1 MNGNS
6 IWVVDENCPSMHVK
20 ETMNNAIPVE
30 IFKKELFDLLD
41 ETFANTQGIYL
52 DRGTALFDTLES
64 LSAEQASCCI
74 GSKGATLAGHVE
86 HIRYYLGV
94 LTSCILRKPV
104 GKLDWEDSWKLQE
117 VDKREWDATKQRLR
131 DAYQTAVG
139 VMKDLEVW
147 EGEDDIGASLAIIAH
162 TASHLG
168 AIRQALYS
176 LENTAANR

>member
-1 MNGNS
+1 
-6 IWVVDENCPSMHVK
+6 
-20 ETMNNAIPVE
+20 MNNAIPVE

-64 LSAEQASCCI
+64 LSVEQAARPI

-86 HIRYYLGV
+86 HIRFYLGV
-94 LTSCILRKPV
+94 LTDCILRKPV

-117 VDKREWDATKQRLR
+117 VDKREWEATKQRLR
-131 DAYQTAVG
+131 DAYQTTLG
-139 VMKDLEVW
+139 VMKNLEVW
-147 EGEDDIGASLAIIAH
+147 EGEDDIGASLAILAH

-168 AIRQALYS
+168 AIRQALHG
-176 LENTAANR
+176 LENAATNR